1 MRVEFADGDNKTVST
16 AVIFDN
22 GDEDVESYSPPV
34 ANCYIISLRRTA
46 GKFL

>member
-1 MRVEFADGDNKTVST
+1 MKVEFADGDNKTIRI

-34 ANCYIISLRRTA
+34 ANCYVI
-46 GKFL
+46 